1 MEKESKRN
9 FNLLL
14 TASTFSN
21 LADGIAGFAY
31 PWLFS
36 LITRDPLLIS
46 IVTVLVNLPRLIFVL
61 YAGVIADKYNRQ
73 KILIYTRLG
82 QVFLTAGFVALIYI
96 NLENIPKRVQFDEPE
111 FEYKFLII
119 SAAYILAFMFG
130 LLEVTRDNAA
140 QAFLPQIVSKEHL
153 PKANGRLFGIEIV
166 TNNFLGTPIGGFLI
180 GISLITPF
188 LFDTLLMMVS
198 IFFITNI
205 KGKFERPADYTEQ
218 QKNSSEMIKEGVA
231 WLRNNTLLKRLAIY
245 TGVANF
251 FGSMQFPIMILFAQ
265 ELLDLN
271 AVQYSFLAY
280 GSAIGG
286 LIGSQVAN
294 KINSVL
300 KESKTLLIS
309 VALFGVGMFMPYIT
323 SNPFVVAGSFGLS
336 SFGSVLWN
344 VQAVSIRQALI
355 PDNLLGRV
363 NSVYRLLALGLN
375 PVGAIFGGAIV
386 KILDSSFSREFAL
399 RFPFLLSGIFMFILF
414 LTAPKLLSQKL
425 IDKTKNITMD

>member
-1 MEKESKRN
+1 MKKESNKN

-36 LITRDPLLIS
+36 LLTRDPLLIS
-46 IVTVLVNLPRLIFVL
+46 IVSVLVNLPRLIFVL
-61 YAGVIADKYNRQ
+61 YAGVIADKFNRQ

-82 QVFLTAGFVALIYI
+82 QVFLTAIFIILIYI
-96 NLENIPKRVQFDEPE
+96 NLDNIPKVVQFDEPQ
-111 FEYKFLII
+111 FDSKFLII
-119 SAAYILAFMFG
+119 SAAYLLAFMFG

-140 QAFLPQIVSKEHL
+140 QAFLPQIVSKDNL

-166 TNNFLGTPIGGFLI
+166 TNSFLGTPVGGFLI
-180 GISLITPF
+180 GFSLITPF
-188 LFDTLLMMVS
+188 IFDTLLMLVS
-198 IFFITNI
+198 VFFITGI
-205 KGKFERPADYTEQ
+205 KGKFERLEGINKEQ
-218 QKNSSEMIKEGVA
+218 NTSEMIKEGVE
-231 WLRNNTLLKRLAIY
+231 WLKNNTLLKRLAIY
-245 TGVANF
+245 TGIANF

-265 ELLDLN
+265 ELIGLN
-271 AVQYSFLAY
+271 AIQYSFLAY
-280 GSAIGG
+280 GAAIGG
-286 LIGSQVAN
+286 LVGSQVAN
-294 KINSVL
+294 KVNARL
-300 KESKTLLIS
+300 EESKTLLIS
-309 VALFGVGMFMPYIT
+309 VALFGIGMFAPYVT
-323 SNPFVVAGSFGLS
+323 TNPFIVAGSFGLS

-375 PVGAIFGGAIV
+375 PIGAIFGGAIV

-425 IDKTKNITMD
+425 IDKTKNIPID

>member
-1 MEKESKRN
+1 MKKESNKN

-36 LITRDPLLIS
+36 LLTRDPFLIS
-46 IVTVLVNLPRLIFVL
+46 IVSVLVNLPRLIFVL
-61 YAGVIADKYNRQ
+61 YAGVIADKFNRQ
-73 KILIYTRLG
+73 KILIFTRLG
-82 QVFLTAGFVALIYI
+82 QVFLTSIFIVLIYL
-96 NLENIPKRVQFDEPE
+96 NLDNIPKEVQFNEPQ
-111 FEYKFLII
+111 FESKFLII
-119 SAAYILAFMFG
+119 SAAYLLAFMFG

-140 QAFLPQIVSKEHL
+140 QAFLPQIVSKDNL

-166 TNNFLGTPIGGFLI
+166 TNNFLGTPVGGFLI
-180 GISLITPF
+180 GLSLITPF
-188 LFDTLLMMVS
+188 IFDTLLMLVS
-198 IFFITNI
+198 VFFITGI
-205 KGKFERPADYTEQ
+205 KGKFERPEDINKDQNT
-218 QKNSSEMIKEGVA
+218 SEMIKEGVE
-231 WLRNNTLLKRLAIY
+231 WLKNNTLLKRLAIY
-245 TGVANF
+245 TGIANF

-265 ELLDLN
+265 ELIGLN
-271 AVQYSFLAY
+271 AIQYSFLAY
-280 GSAIGG
+280 GAAIGG
-286 LIGSQVAN
+286 LVGSQVAN
-294 KINSVL
+294 KVNARL
-300 KESKTLLIS
+300 EESKTLLIS
-309 VALFGVGMFMPYIT
+309 VALFGIGMFAPYVT
-323 SNPFVVAGSFGLS
+323 TNPFIVAGSFGLS

-375 PVGAIFGGAIV
+375 PIGAIFGGAIV

-425 IDKTKNITMD
+425 IDKTKNIPID

>member
-1 MEKESKRN
+1 MKKESNKN

-36 LITRDPLLIS
+36 LLTRDPLLIS
-46 IVTVLVNLPRLIFVL
+46 IVSVLVNLPRLIFVL
-61 YAGVIADKYNRQ
+61 YAGVIADKFNRQ
-73 KILIYTRLG
+73 KILIYTRMG
-82 QVFLTAGFVALIYI
+82 QVFLTSIFIILIYI
-96 NLENIPKRVQFDEPE
+96 NLDNIPKVVQFDEPQ
-111 FEYKFLII
+111 FDSKFLII
-119 SAAYILAFMFG
+119 SAAYLLAFMFG

-140 QAFLPQIVSKEHL
+140 QAFLPQIVSKDNL

-166 TNNFLGTPIGGFLI
+166 TNSFLGTPVGGFLI
-180 GISLITPF
+180 GFSLITPF
-188 LFDTLLMMVS
+188 IFDTLLMLVS
-198 IFFITNI
+198 VFFITGI
-205 KGKFERPADYTEQ
+205 KGKFERPEVINKEQ
-218 QKNSSEMIKEGVA
+218 NTSEMIKEGVE
-231 WLRNNTLLKRLAIY
+231 WLKNNTLLKRLAIY
-245 TGVANF
+245 TGIANF

-265 ELLDLN
+265 ELIGLN
-271 AVQYSFLAY
+271 AIQYSFLAY
-280 GSAIGG
+280 GAAIGG
-286 LIGSQVAN
+286 LVGSQVAN
-294 KINSVL
+294 KVNARL
-300 KESKTLLIS
+300 EESKTLLIS
-309 VALFGVGMFMPYIT
+309 VALFGIGMFAPYVT
-323 SNPFVVAGSFGLS
+323 TNPFIVAGSFGLS

-375 PVGAIFGGAIV
+375 PIGAIFGGAIV

-425 IDKTKNITMD
+425 IDKTKNIPID

>member
-1 MEKESKRN
+1 MKKESNKN

-36 LITRDPLLIS
+36 LLTRDPLLIS
-46 IVTVLVNLPRLIFVL
+46 IVSVLVNLPRLIFVL
-61 YAGVIADKYNRQ
+61 YAGVIADKFNRQ
-73 KILIYTRLG
+73 KILVYTRLG
-82 QVFLTAGFVALIYI
+82 QVFLTSIFIVLIYI
-96 NLENIPKRVQFDEPE
+96 NLDNIPKVVQFDEPQ
-111 FEYKFLII
+111 FESKFLII
-119 SAAYILAFMFG
+119 SAAYLLAFMFG

-140 QAFLPQIVSKEHL
+140 QAFLPQIVSKENL

-166 TNNFLGTPIGGFLI
+166 TNSFLGTPVGGFLI
-180 GISLITPF
+180 GFSLITPF
-188 LFDTLLMMVS
+188 IFDTLLMLVS
-198 IFFITNI
+198 VFFITGI
-205 KGKFERPADYTEQ
+205 KGKFERTEGINKEQ
-218 QKNSSEMIKEGVA
+218 NTSEMIKEGVE
-231 WLRNNTLLKRLAIY
+231 WLKNNTLLKRLAIY
-245 TGVANF
+245 TGIANF

-265 ELLDLN
+265 ELIGLN
-271 AVQYSFLAY
+271 DIQYSFLAY
-280 GSAIGG
+280 GAAIGG
-286 LIGSQVAN
+286 LVGSQVAN
-294 KINSVL
+294 KVNARL
-300 KESKTLLIS
+300 EESKTLLIS
-309 VALFGVGMFMPYIT
+309 VALFGIGMFAPYVT
-323 SNPFVVAGSFGLS
+323 SNPFIVAGSFGLS

-375 PVGAIFGGAIV
+375 PIGAIFGGAIV
-386 KILDSSFSREFAL
+386 KILNSSFSREFAL

-425 IDKTKNITMD
+425 IDKTKNIPID

>member
-1 MEKESKRN
+1 MKKESHKN

-36 LITRDPLLIS
+36 LLTRDPLLIS
-46 IVTVLVNLPRLIFVL
+46 IVSVLVNLPRLIFVL
-61 YAGVIADKYNRQ
+61 YAGVIADKFNRQ

-82 QVFLTAGFVALIYI
+82 QVFLTAIFIILIYI
-96 NLENIPKRVQFDEPE
+96 NLDNIPKVVQFDEPQ
-111 FEYKFLII
+111 FDSKFLII
-119 SAAYILAFMFG
+119 SAAYLLAFMFG

-140 QAFLPQIVSKEHL
+140 QAFLPQIVSKDNL

-166 TNNFLGTPIGGFLI
+166 TNSFLGTPVGGFLI
-180 GISLITPF
+180 GFSLITPF
-188 LFDTLLMMVS
+188 IFDTLLMLVS
-198 IFFITNI
+198 VFFITGI
-205 KGKFERPADYTEQ
+205 KGKFERLEGINKEQ
-218 QKNSSEMIKEGVA
+218 NTSEMIKEGVE
-231 WLRNNTLLKRLAIY
+231 WLKNNTLLKRLAIY
-245 TGVANF
+245 TGIANF

-265 ELLDLN
+265 ELIGLN
-271 AVQYSFLAY
+271 AIQYSFLAY
-280 GSAIGG
+280 GAAIGG
-286 LIGSQVAN
+286 LVGSQVAN
-294 KINSVL
+294 KVNARL
-300 KESKTLLIS
+300 EESKTLLIS
-309 VALFGVGMFMPYIT
+309 VALFGIGMFAPYVT
-323 SNPFVVAGSFGLS
+323 TNPFIVAGSFGLS

-375 PVGAIFGGAIV
+375 PIGAIFGGAIV

-425 IDKTKNITMD
+425 IDKTKNIPID

>member
-399 RFPFLLSGIFMFILF
+399 RFPFLLGGIFMFILF